1 MKSSDVWI
9 SEEGIVFTGNLGGVK
24 LLDDPVDVLR
34 EVLEENRRMREALE
48 FYADK
53 NNWSQEIWLPDSF
66 GYDIARRSLA
76 DIDAEGNGAEE
87 GEK

>member
-34 EVLEENRRMREALE
+34 EVLEENRRLREVVESMRKDASNSGSLVAS
-48 FYADK
+48 YWVVDMCNDA
-53 NNWSQEIWLPDSF
+53 
-66 GYDIARRSLA
+66 LA
-76 DIDAEGNGAEE
+76 DIDAGSGADE
-87 GEK
+87 